1 MSSGSQR
8 NLARAAGAALGIG
21 LVVVLLAVSRPGA
34 AGSPLP
40 AAVRFAVA
48 PVGELEVDPAAP
60 RPVLADSVRP
70 GGPRAVGSFLVRNQT
85 GDDLAVAL
93 EGVADSTELNGLL
106 RLRVLIGTRL
116 AADGTLEDLLRRP
129 LRLQLGSGEGVRLR
143 LEAWL
148 PGSVL
153 SGYEGALV
161 EVSLD
166 PASQVLGGSR

>member
-1 MSSGSQR
+1 MSSRSQGT
-8 NLARAAGAALGIG
+8 LARAAGAALGIG
-21 LVVVLLAVSRPGA
+21 LVVLLLGTSHPGA

-48 PVGELEVDPAAP
+48 PVGELEVDPVAP

-70 GGPRAVGSFLVRNQT
+70 GGRRATGSFLVRNQT
-85 GDDLAVAL
+85 GDALAVAL
-93 EGVADSTELNGLL
+93 GGVADSTELNGLL

-116 AADGTLEDLLRRP
+116 VTDGTLEDLLRRP
-129 LRLQLGSGEGVRLR
+129 LRLQLGSGQSVRLR

-153 SGYEGALV
+153 SGYEGTLV

-166 PASQVLGGSR
+166 PASEVLGGSR

>member
-1 MSSGSQR
+1 M
-8 NLARAAGAALGIG
+8 
-21 LVVVLLAVSRPGA
+21 
-34 AGSPLP
+34 
-40 AAVRFAVA
+40 
-48 PVGELEVDPAAP
+48 
-60 RPVLADSVRP
+60 
-70 GGPRAVGSFLVRNQT
+70 GSFLVRNQT
-85 GDDLAVAL
+85 GDELAVAL

-106 RLRVLIGTRL
+106 RLRVLIGARL

-129 LRLQLGSGEGVRLR
+129 LSLRLGSGQRVRLR

-166 PASQVLGGSR
+166 PATQVLGGSR